1 MSAVGLFS
9 LVLLYCS
16 SICRSLSCC
25 PSCPLPDSAPVGH
38 FLTSSLHNWT
48 VLFLWCDPASTSCMS
63 AFQVWIC
70 KGYLGIYEGLLPP
83 LPDFL
88 HIRFDLSWSCRKWSL
103 KITSSSGTLYS
114 YRAVSQKS
122 LPNRPLCRPEEG
134 KCSLKWFAWQLQD
147 NNSLVVFRKSGLPC
161 TPVNIEH

>member
-63 AFQVWIC
+63 AFQVWIF
-70 KGYLGIYEGLLPP
+70 KGYLGIYEGLLPL

-103 KITSSSGTLYS
+103 KITSSSGSSALTGQFPR
-114 YRAVSQKS
+114 RAFQTDPCASQKKA
-122 LPNRPLCRPEEG
+122 

-147 NNSLVVFRKSGLPC
+147 NNSLAVFRKSGLPC